1 MREFIEEQE
10 DGVIDLGAAS
20 EVTLGQYEE
29 DKVEGIDLEDR
40 RPLG

>member
-1 MREFIEEQE
+1 MRDVNEHED

-20 EVTLGQYEE
+20 EVTLGQFEE
-29 DKVEGIDLEDR
+29 NKVEGIDLEDR